1 LVISREIAASRLRR
15 LEQSVKRLTA
25 LADMPLD
32 EYLADA
38 DAHAIAE
45 RHFQIAVQCLLDIG
59 NHIVAE
65 QGLGTPDDASGILDC
80 LKRAGVVPPDLYE
93 RTRGLAGFR
102 NVLVHDYLEIDHRT
116 VHGLLQRVGDLV
128 ELGRVVG
135 DYTDRQS
142 GDEPRRAP

>member
-1 LVISREIAASRLRR
+1 MVISREIAASRLRR

-65 QGLGTPDDASGILDC
+65 QGLGTPDAASGIL
-80 LKRAGVVPPDLYE
+80 
-93 RTRGLAGFR
+93 
-102 NVLVHDYLEIDHRT
+102 VLVHDYLEIDHRT

-135 DYTDRQS
+135 DYIDRQS
-142 GDEPRRAP
+142 GDEPRQAP